1 MKWLI
6 VTPSQNAE
14 LEAINDAHS
23 FQKCQP
29 IETADGFLITTTDKI
44 GSSYWADWQEWLLSL
59 TPFEGT
65 PVWPTPPVEV
75 EETNS

>member
-14 LEAINDAHS
+14 LEAINEAHP
-23 FQKCQP
+23 FQKCEP
-29 IETADGFLITTTDKI
+29 VETADGVLVTTTDKI

-59 TPFEGT
+59 APFEGT
-65 PVWPTPPVEV
+65 PAWPDPFVEA
-75 EETNS
+75 EITNP